1 MGWEKQFSKATW
13 WERGQSHDPS
23 RPGPGTVPGDPAVP
37 DGIQFQQPETLRSLQ
52 GARQAGDVG
61 KMLFFTIMVNSR
73 VTPDFLSGRPRGWPV
88 SLEGGERTRLE
99 AVCLASTLVFWDV
112 TLPGPTPTPQ
122 HGHTVCLPFWSSGR
136 LFRESRILVEGN
148 SLFGWQSG
156 GLGKRMGLN
165 E

>member
-1 MGWEKQFSKATW
+1 MGWKKQFSKATW

-37 DGIQFQQPETLRSLQ
+37 DGIQFQQPQTLRFLQ

-73 VTPDFLSGRPRGWPV
+73 VTPDFLSGRPRGKGVKELVWKLFAWQALWFSGM
-88 SLEGGERTRLE
+88 SL
-99 AVCLASTLVFWDV
+99 S
-112 TLPGPTPTPQ
+112 PTPAPPPSPD
-122 HGHTVCLPFWSSGR
+122 TVCLPFWSSGR

-156 GLGKRMGLN
+156 GLGKRDGVN